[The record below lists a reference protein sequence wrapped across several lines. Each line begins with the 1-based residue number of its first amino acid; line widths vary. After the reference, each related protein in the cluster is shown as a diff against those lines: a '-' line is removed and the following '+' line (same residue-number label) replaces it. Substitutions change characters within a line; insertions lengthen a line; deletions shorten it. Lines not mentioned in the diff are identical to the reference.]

1 MKEKYTFASI
11 LSQLLGGMGLAVLAL
26 FYWNPF
32 EQPMLRNTVRV
43 QPRSLDFGLLSAL
56 DVGRSTVVLTNDGH
70 EPIEYSFSFEC
81 SCTHAEPSQGRIDPG
96 GSVPILVN
104 YKPRGTQQTH
114 SIHEETAIVQLSLR
128 NAKSYDTLVLATK
141 AEIMQPFT
149 MDSRETNL
157 AANAFGATPF
167 EFHLNLRQDVERVII
182 LSKPD
187 FFSELSLGE
196 GSPESTVLTLNGLMV
211 PPESP
216 SKTSV
221 ELGVAIKS
229 RGNDPLRMSL
239 PIQVTI
245 REPFKVTE
253 TLLRLRELGSAS
265 VTVTP
270 VEGCE
275 KVSVID
281 AKCDLPGV
289 AIQVTGETI
298 QATASRVEKDSTGYL
313 HLSLLCHGKSST
325 EKAFSKYIAVQLLAE
340 NTPGP

>member
-1 MKEKYTFASI
+1 MFRCGTKRKVGFTVIELLVVVAIVAI
-11 LSQLLGGMGLAVLAL
+11 LI
-26 FYWNPF
+26 
-32 EQPMLRNTVRV
+32 
-43 QPRSLDFGLLSAL
+43 GLLLPAIHSA
-56 DVGRSTVVLTNDGH
+56 R
-70 EPIEYSFSFEC
+70 E
-81 SCTHAEPSQGRIDPG
+81 A
-96 GSVPILVN
+96 
-104 YKPRGTQQTH
+104 
-114 SIHEETAIVQLSLR
+114 
-128 NAKSYDTLVLATK
+128 
-141 AEIMQPFT
+141 
-149 MDSRETNL
+149 SRL
-157 AANAFGATPF
+157 AACQNHLRQIGVAFHNF
-167 EFHLNLRQDVERVII
+167 ESSHNLRQDVERVII